1 MYDSSSLGETICQ
14 CPPACKNLV
23 WEIKHQNKYLN
34 AKKKK
39 KRNKKVI
46 TKRVEIEYITS
57 KTEDGNVEF

>member
-1 MYDSSSLGETICQ
+1 MQ
-14 CPPACKNLV
+14 
-23 WEIKHQNKYLN
+23 
-34 AKKKK
+34 KKK